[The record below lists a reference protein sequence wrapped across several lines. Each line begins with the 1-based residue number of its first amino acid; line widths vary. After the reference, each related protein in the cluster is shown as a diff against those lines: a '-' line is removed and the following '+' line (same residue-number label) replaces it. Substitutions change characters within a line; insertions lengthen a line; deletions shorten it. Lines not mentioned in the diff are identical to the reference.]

1 VTEAQAT
8 ERPLGVTVL
17 ATLNLLSVLPLL
29 LFGLAVFLDAVL
41 TVREEIAEAS
51 ADALPIV
58 TSSFAGVIGLGLAA
72 LGAAG
77 IIVGIGLLRMRPWAR
92 VIALGVAVL
101 LLSFFATLLTFSLFR
116 FDPLRW
122 AVELSVVG
130 YNGWIV
136 WYLLRPETKKAFA
149 S

>member
-1 VTEAQAT
+1 
-8 ERPLGVTVL
+8 
-17 ATLNLLSVLPLL
+17 
-29 LFGLAVFLDAVL
+29 VL

-58 TSSFAGVIGLGLAA
+58 TTSFAGLIGLGLAV

-77 IIVGIGLLRMRPWAR
+77 ILVGIGLLRMRPWAR